1 MDENEDEDVGVGVGV
16 GVDVVKLALRDRS
29 EGSMVSRRRSFERGV
44 SVV

>member
-1 MDENEDEDVGVGVGV
+1 MDEDEDEDEDEGVGV

-44 SVV
+44 LVV